1 MAIGERIEDWR
12 ERVFDASSNLIR
24 WFMPD
29 LASPGEQVNHKEAAA
44 LLERGRKAYNAKN
57 YERAQEFFRRS
68 IDAEETYAKA
78 HYYLGLVMYKL
89 HDSEAAVRAWKRA
102 SEVDPGSPMAHKAER
117 KINYVKGKVSRTI
130 GELQDRIKKQ

>member
-1 MAIGERIEDWR
+1 MAIGERIEDLR
-12 ERVFDASSNLIR
+12 DRVYDASSNLIR

-29 LASPGEQVNHKEAAA
+29 LAGQADRGNHKEASA

-57 YERAQEFFRRS
+57 YERAEELFRRS
-68 IDAEETYAKA
+68 IDADEAYAKA

-102 SEVDPGSPMAHKAER
+102 SEVDPGGPMGHKAER

-130 GELQDRIKKQ
+130 GELQDRVKK